1 MAEMGVMAFMADWTD
16 SAEGADLADGTMYKH
31 TILFWLQGSSAD
43 RNIVQD
49 GLWELT
55 PLTLLT

>member
-1 MAEMGVMAFMADWTD
+1 MAFMADWAD